1 MRILGSMFLL
11 LISSMA
17 QATTI
22 AVIDSG
28 IDYKHTELEN
38 LIWENKN
45 EADSNQLDDDGN
57 GFVDDVRGWNF
68 ANNHSRL
75 IDYDDE
81 AFYSEDIDKFL
92 DIQNR
97 SLFGEA
103 TVGEQKWA
111 EAKLQEGSF
120 ARDIGSYLNY
130 AHGTHVAGIMT
141 KGISDVKIID
151 IRVIPGKEMEEVK
164 ENLKEQVRIALIEK
178 EDVEF
183 ILEFVFKMGLKLYA
197 KMSNKMFTNVV
208 DYLIANDVKIANA
221 SIGFGLNQARSFVS
235 PFLMIIGRGQAPS
248 QEVIDEYAVFFL
260 KQMRQA
266 QQQAFAK
273 ANDTLFIFAA
283 GNDGEDN
290 DLSPTLPGSVN
301 LANTMSVGASVD
313 RQAIAPFSNYGA
325 LSVDVFAPG
334 VGIKSL
340 APMDKTIMM
349 SGTSQASPMVA
360 AIAVKIKQ
368 LNPKLTPSE
377 IKSIIMGTADRQEF
391 LKGKAFTEALVNQKR
406 ATLAAELSIDR
417 SVKEAINESKA
428 EVENLASESLFPEL
442 NSKLIGKPYLP
453 SFL

>member
-11 LISSMA
+11 LISPIA

-28 IDYKHTELEN
+28 IDYKHSQLED
-38 LIWENKN
+38 LIWENEK
-45 EADSNQLDDDGN
+45 ETDLNQLDDDGN
-57 GFVDDVRGWNF
+57 GLVDDVRGWNF

-81 AFYSEDIDKFL
+81 AFYNADIDKFL

-111 EAKLQEGSF
+111 EAKLKEGSF
-120 ARDIGSYLNY
+120 ARDMGSYLNY

-141 KGISDVKIID
+141 DGVTGVKVID
-151 IRVIPGKEMEEVK
+151 IRVIAGKEMEEV
-164 ENLKEQVRIALIEK
+164 ERNLKEQVRIALIEK
-178 EDVEF
+178 EDMEF

-197 KMSNKMFTNVV
+197 KMSNKMFSNVV
-208 DYLIANDVKIANA
+208 DYLIANDVKVANA

-248 QEVIDEYAVFFL
+248 QELIDEYAVFFL

-273 ANDTLFIFAA
+273 ASDTLFIFAA

-290 DLSPTLPGSVN
+290 DISPTLPGSVN
-301 LANTMSVGASVD
+301 LANTMSVGASIN
-313 RQAIAPFSNYGA
+313 REAIAPFSNFGA

-340 APMDKTIMM
+340 APMDKTVIM

-360 AIAVKIKQ
+360 SIAVKVKQ
-368 LNPKLTPSE
+368 LNPKLSPAE
-377 IKSIIMGTADRQEF
+377 IKAIVMGTADRQEF
-391 LKGKAFTEALVNQKR
+391 LKGKAYTEGLVNQKR
-406 ATLAAELSIDR
+406 AILAAELSLDR
-417 SVKEAINESKA
+417 SVKEAIDESKA
-428 EVENLASESLFPEL
+428 EVENLSSGSLYPEL

>member
-1 MRILGSMFLL
+1 
-11 LISSMA
+11 
-17 QATTI
+17 
-22 AVIDSG
+22 
-28 IDYKHTELEN
+28 
-38 LIWENKN
+38 
-45 EADSNQLDDDGN
+45 
-57 GFVDDVRGWNF
+57 
-68 ANNHSRL
+68 
-75 IDYDDE
+75 
-81 AFYSEDIDKFL
+81 
-92 DIQNR
+92 
-97 SLFGEA
+97 
-103 TVGEQKWA
+103 
-111 EAKLQEGSF
+111 
-120 ARDIGSYLNY
+120 
-130 AHGTHVAGIMT
+130 MT

-273 ANDTLFIFAA
+273 ASDTLFIFAA

-417 SVKEAINESKA
+417 TVKEAINESKA
-428 EVENLASESLFPEL
+428 EVENLASESLFPAL